1 MGTDGFDFDEQG
13 GAAKRHE
20 VKRHVQALI
29 DAGVHRRG
37 ARLPSILEL
46 ARSLDVAKNTVISAL
61 DELCGE
67 GVIEA
72 RQRQGFFVKS
82 ARRRDRARETRL
94 SDLPTDRVAHGM
106 ATILVE
112 SGEGFVALGSGT
124 AAESLLAT
132 PEWTS
137 MLKAAAPRDPRTSLR
152 YADPMGEPHLR
163 EVITARYAGAD
174 DSPARVIITH
184 GAVEALNLTFASA
197 AAETRSRRFAIES
210 PGYFMLA
217 PIVQGLGLEPVPI
230 PRALGGIDVDRLR
243 AEAKKAPLAGIMVNP
258 NHHNPVG
265 GTLPLAQRFELAR
278 LADEQRFWIIEDDV
292 YKGLWTEQ
300 EEPPSIYSLLP
311 RRTFY
316 VSSFSKTLGPALRV
330 GFVIAPEARVEDVRR
345 RKFLGSLSGDAY
357 TQNLVA
363 EFVDRRG
370 YQRHLTE
377 LREEL
382 ARRARIA
389 RHQAEPFAD
398 LGRFACAYTGG
409 LFWRFELAPG
419 LDAMALYEAAREKNV
434 LISPGCFFRSEPDGA
449 GGGPRSP
456 REDAWMRVNVSRCEG
471 SVLTHMLQLLR
482 TISGREVDARAAKGR
497 ESRGAPRAGLVV

>member
-1 MGTDGFDFDEQG
+1 MGTESVDAGEQG
-13 GAAKRHE
+13 GSGKRRE
-20 VKRHVQALI
+20 VKLHVQALI
-29 DAGVHRRG
+29 DAGVLRRG

-46 ARSLDVAKNTVISAL
+46 TKSLDVAKNTVIRAL

-67 GVIEA
+67 GVLEA
-72 RQRQGFFVKS
+72 RERQGFFVKS

-112 SGEGFVALGSGT
+112 SGEGFVPIGSGT

-132 PEWTS
+132 PEWS
-137 MLKAAAPRDPRTSLR
+137 GMLKGAAPRDPRTSLR

-163 EVITARYAGAD
+163 EVIVARHAGAED
-174 DSPARVIITH
+174 GAERVVITH
-184 GAVEALNLTFASA
+184 GAVEGLNLTFASS
-197 AAETRSRRFAIES
+197 AAETRSRRVAIES

-230 PRALGGIDVDRLR
+230 PRTLAGLDLDRLR
-243 AEAKKAPLAGIMVNP
+243 AEAKKAPLAAIMVNP
-258 NHHNPVG
+258 NHHNPIG
-265 GTLPLAQRFELAR
+265 STLPLAQRFDLAR
-278 LADEQRFWIIEDDV
+278 LADEHRFWIIEDDV

-300 EEPPSIYSLLP
+300 EEPPSIASLLP
-311 RRTFY
+311 GRTFY
-316 VSSFSKTLGPALRV
+316 VSSFSKTLGPALRL
-330 GFVIAPEARVEDVRR
+330 GFVIAPEARVADVRQ

-357 TQNLVA
+357 TQNMVA

-377 LREEL
+377 VREEL

-389 RHQAEPFAD
+389 KHQAEAFAD
-398 LGRFACAYTGG
+398 LGRFASAYTGG
-409 LFWRFELAPG
+409 LFWRFELSSG
-419 LDAMALYEAAREKNV
+419 LDAMALYTAAREKNV
-434 LISPGCFFRSEPDGA
+434 LISPGCFFRSEPDGGA
-449 GGGPRSP
+449 STA

-471 SVLTHMLQLLR
+471 SVLTQVLQLLR
-482 TISGREVDARAAKGR
+482 SIHRAN
-497 ESRGAPRAGLVV
+497 

>member
-1 MGTDGFDFDEQG
+1 MGTDGADVVDPG
-13 GAAKRHE
+13 GAGKRQE
-20 VKRHVQALI
+20 VKRHVLSLI
-29 DAGVHRRG
+29 DAGVLRRG

-46 ARSLDVAKNTVISAL
+46 ARALTVAKNTVIGAL

-72 RQRQGFFVKS
+72 RERQGFFVRS
-82 ARRRDRARETRL
+82 ARRRSAARGTRL
-94 SDLPTDRVAHGM
+94 ADLPTDRVAHGM

-112 SGEGFVALGSGT
+112 SGEGFIPIGSGT

-132 PEWTS
+132 PEWS
-137 MLKAAAPRDPRTSLR
+137 AFLKGAPPRDPRTSLR

-163 EVITARYAGAD
+163 EVIVARFAGAEE
-174 DSPARVIITH
+174 SPGSVVITH

-197 AAETRSRRFAIES
+197 AAETKSRRLAIES

-217 PIVQGLGLEPVPI
+217 PIAQGLGLEPVPI
-230 PRALGGIDVDRLR
+230 PRSHGGIDLERLR
-243 AEAKKAPLAGIMVNP
+243 AEARRAPLCGLMVNP
-258 NHHNPVG
+258 NHHNPTG
-265 GTLPLAQRFELAR
+265 ATLTLAQRFELAR
-278 LADEQRFWIIEDDV
+278 LADEHRFWVIEDDV
-292 YKGLWTEQ
+292 YRGLWTED

-316 VSSFSKTLGPALRV
+316 VGSFSKTLGPALRV
-330 GFVIAPEARVEDVRR
+330 GFVIAPEARGEDVRR
-345 RKFLGSLSGDAY
+345 RRFLGSLSGDAY
-357 TQNLVA
+357 TQNLIA

-389 RHQAEPFAD
+389 RHQSEPFGA
-398 LGRFACAYTGG
+398 LGRFGSPYTGG

-419 LDAMALYEAAREKNV
+419 LDAMALYRAAREKNV
-434 LISPGCFFRSEPDGA
+434 LISPGCFFHVESKSSTD
-449 GGGPRSP
+449 
-456 REDAWMRVNVSRCEG
+456 DAWMRVNVSRCEG
-471 SVLTHMLQLLR
+471 TVLTQVLELLEG
-482 TISGREVDARAAKGR
+482 ISGRERAPARERRVA
-497 ESRGAPRAGLVV
+497 V

>member
-1 MGTDGFDFDEQG
+1 MGTDSVLTGEQG
-13 GAAKRHE
+13 SAGRRAE
-20 VKRHVQALI
+20 VKRHVHGLI
-29 DAGVHRRG
+29 DAGVLRRG
-37 ARLPSILEL
+37 ARVPSILEL
-46 ARSLDVAKNTVISAL
+46 AKHLDVAKNTVILAL

-72 RQRQGFFVKS
+72 RQRQGFFVRS
-82 ARRRDRARETRL
+82 GRRRDKARETRL
-94 SDLPTDRVAHGM
+94 ADLPEDRVAHGM

-112 SGEGFVALGSGT
+112 SGEGFLAIGSGT

-132 PEWTS
+132 PEWTT
-137 MLKAAAPRDPRTSLR
+137 MLRSAPQRDPRTSLR

-163 EVITARYAGAD
+163 EVIVARHEGAD
-174 DSPARVIITH
+174 ESPGRVVITH

-197 AAETRSRRFAIES
+197 AAETRSRRLAIES

-217 PIVQGLGLEPVPI
+217 PIAQALGLEPVPI
-230 PRALGGIDVDRLR
+230 PRALGGIDLERLA
-243 AEAKKAPLAGIMVNP
+243 AEARRAPLAGVMVNP
-258 NHHNPVG
+258 NHQNPVG
-265 GTLPLAQRFELAR
+265 SSLSLAQRFELAR
-278 LADEQRFWIIEDDV
+278 LADEHRFWVIEDDV
-292 YKGLWTEQ
+292 YKGLWIEQ
-300 EEPPSIYSLLP
+300 EEPPSIASLLP

-330 GFVIAPEARVEDVRR
+330 GFVIAPESRVVDVRR

-389 RHQAEPFAD
+389 RHQADAFAD
-398 LGRFACAYTGG
+398 LGRFAGSYTGG

-419 LDAMALYEAAREKNV
+419 LDAMALYRAAREENL
-434 LISPGCFFRSEPDGA
+434 LISPGGFFRTEPECA
-449 GGGPRSP
+449 P
-456 REDAWMRVNVSRCEG
+456 REAIRERDPRDAWMRVNVSRCEG
-471 SVLTHMLQLLR
+471 TALTQALQILR
-482 TISGREVDARAAKGR
+482 GIAGRGRA
-497 ESRGAPRAGLVV
+497 

>member
-1 MGTDGFDFDEQG
+1 MGTENADTGEQG
-13 GAAKRHE
+13 TAGKRLE
-20 VKRHVQALI
+20 VKRHVHGLI
-29 DAGVHRRG
+29 DAGVLRRG

-46 ARSLDVAKNTVISAL
+46 AKSLDVAKNTVIRAL

-67 GVIEA
+67 GVLEA
-72 RQRQGFFVKS
+72 RERQGFFVRS
-82 ARRRDRARETRL
+82 ARRRDRARATRL

-112 SGEGFVALGSGT
+112 SGDGFVPIGSGT

-132 PEWTS
+132 PEWS
-137 MLKAAAPRDPRTSLR
+137 AMLKGAPPRDPRTSLR

-163 EVITARYAGAD
+163 EVIVARYAGAEE
-174 DSPARVIITH
+174 SAGRVIITH
-184 GAVEALNLTFASA
+184 GAVEALNLAFASSA
-197 AAETRSRRFAIES
+197 ADTRSRRVAIES

-230 PRALGGIDVDRLR
+230 PRSLVGIDLDRLR
-243 AEAKKAPLAGIMVNP
+243 AEAKKAPLAALMLNP
-258 NHHNPVG
+258 NHQNPVG
-265 GTLPLAQRFELAR
+265 STLPLSQRFELAR
-278 LADEQRFWIIEDDV
+278 LADEHRFWIVEDDV
-292 YKGLWTEQ
+292 YKGLWTDE
-300 EEPPSIYSLLP
+300 EEPPSVLSLLP

-330 GFVIAPEARVEDVRR
+330 GFVIAPEARVADLRR

-377 LREEL
+377 VREEL

-389 RHQAEPFAD
+389 RHQAEPFGD
-398 LGRFACAYTGG
+398 LGRFASAYTGG

-419 LDAMALYEAAREKNV
+419 LDAMALYQAAREKNV
-434 LISPGCFFRSEPDGA
+434 LLSPGAFFRIEPDG
-449 GGGPRSP
+449 GGSA

-471 SVLTHMLQLLR
+471 SVLTQVLQLLR
-482 TISGREVDARAAKGR
+482 SISRREEVWR
-497 ESRGAPRAGLVV
+497 EAQCG